1 MIEAIKAPIRRHWPR
16 LRLRTI
22 LLLTF
27 VFVAALPGVGA
38 LFLRVYEN
46 TLVRQTEAELIAQGA
61 ALAAV
66 ASADWP
72 GSRGPDV
79 PPAARPQSN
88 PGGLAGG
95 PLSTIDLRTTPVLPE
110 RPAATPVPGS
120 PSPDALA
127 AGRRIAPLLAATAR
141 TTLAA
146 IQLLDPAGRV
156 LAGADTGKAYPALPE
171 VAIAR
176 AGLPDTVLRR
186 RSDYRPHTSLEWLS
200 RASDLRIHHARPVM
214 VNGKVVAVL
223 LLSRSPRALFRGL
236 YEDRGKILLGIVL
249 IFGVLVVLSGL
260 LSRGIARPI
269 EALGEATRDVARGT
283 GRMPAPPRTAAIEIQ
298 ALYADFA
305 RMAEAIEQRSRYLRD
320 FAHAVS
326 HEFKTPLAGIRGA
339 IELLEDHHATMSGE
353 ERHRFLANAAAD
365 AERLAQL
372 VTRLLDLARA
382 DMAESGAAPP
392 IDLRSAIHRLAD
404 ANRGETVRMILA
416 LPRSEL
422 RVAVPAATIETV
434 IGVLIENSRQAG
446 ATAITLAADAAQDHV
461 VLTVSDDG
469 PGIPPGD
476 RERIFEPFFTSRRA
490 AGGTGLGLAIAR
502 SLLAAAGA
510 TIALADGEQDATF
523 LLRLPAPRR
532 ISVDGGAP
540 PVALGRRIA
549 RRFTAGRQ
557 RTRV

>member
-72 GSRGPDV
+72 GSHGPDV
-79 PPAARPQSN
+79 PPAARPQSH
-88 PGGLAGG
+88 PDGLAGG
-95 PLSTIDLRTTPVLPE
+95 ALSTIDLRTTPILPE
-110 RPAATPVPGS
+110 RPGAVSRVGS
-120 PSPDALA
+120 PTPDAVA
-127 AGRRIAPLLAATAR
+127 AGTRLEPLLAATAQ
-141 TTLAA
+141 TTLAS
-146 IQLLDPAGRV
+146 IQLLDPAGRI
-156 LAGADTGKAYPALPE
+156 LTGADAGKAYPALPE
-171 VAIAR
+171 LAVSR
-176 AGLPDTVLRR
+176 AGRPDTVLRR
-186 RSDYRPHTSLEWLS
+186 RSDYYPHYRFEWLS
-200 RASDLRIHHARPVM
+200 RASDLRIHHARPVI
-214 VNGKVVAVL
+214 VDGRVVAVL

-269 EALGEATRDVARGT
+269 EALSEATRHVALGRGQ
-283 GRMPAPPRTAAIEIQ
+283 MPVPPPTAAIEIQ
-298 ALYADFA
+298 ALYVDFA
-305 RMAEAIEQRSRYLRD
+305 RMAEAIGQRSRYLRD

-339 IELLEDHHATMSGE
+339 IELLDDHHATMSEE
-353 ERHRFLANAAAD
+353 ERRRFLANAAAD

-382 DMAESGAAPP
+382 DMAESGGAIPT
-392 IDLRSAIHRLAD
+392 DLRPAFHRLAD
-404 ANRGETVRMILA
+404 ANHGEAFHVVLA
-416 LPRSEL
+416 LPPPGL
-422 RVAVPAATIETV
+422 IVAVPAATIETV
-434 IGVLIENSRQAG
+434 IGILIENSRQAG
-446 ATAITLAADAAQDHV
+446 ATAVTLAAHAAQDHV
-461 VLTVSDDG
+461 TVTLADDG

-476 RERIFEPFFTSRRA
+476 RDRIFEPFFTSRRA
-490 AGGTGLGLAIAR
+490 SGGTGLGLAIAR
-502 SLLAAAGA
+502 SLLSAAGA
-510 TIALADGEQDATF
+510 TIALAGGGPDATF
-523 LLRLPAPRR
+523 LLRLPRPAPNLR
-532 ISVDGGAP
+532 
-540 PVALGRRIA
+540 
-549 RRFTAGRQ
+549 
-557 RTRV
+557 